1 MTAYLN
7 DIIAVDGRPVEGDSD
22 ALTDPFEEYA
32 GSRRGKTCVLCNR
45 GTTGTKGDMKAPKS
59 LTTLQAGYSNHIAV
73 DSGKPDE
80 LLACYP
86 CKIEL
91 SLRETGSGR
100 REDGRLW
107 FHFVPDYFYTPL
119 SWQQYSTFTANFHN
133 EAKTELGRLAEAVLR
148 VGDGGISPLDDEE
161 VLGLYVAALLD
172 NDYGRSMIETLDQ
185 GFDPN
190 SQYGS
195 RTFGY
200 FKPTD
205 NDTEFQFFG
214 VFVALALSAY
224 TGLRVVVS
232 ESPIPDVRGRD
243 FQTYARIGGGFTQ
256 VHDFYG
262 TDIPLSELR
271 SRLNAA
277 AALIQLGYGA
287 ERDDALFAKYL
298 RATRNKWLPGSYL
311 LKRLA
316 QTDDGSDAGFLL
328 EEARILDEETGQ
340 HIER

>member
-1 MTAYLN
+1 
-7 DIIAVDGRPVEGDSD
+7 
-22 ALTDPFEEYA
+22 
-32 GSRRGKTCVLCNR
+32 
-45 GTTGTKGDMKAPKS
+45 
-59 LTTLQAGYSNHIAV
+59 
-73 DSGKPDE
+73 
-80 LLACYP
+80 
-86 CKIEL
+86 
-91 SLRETGSGR
+91 
-100 REDGRLW
+100 
-107 FHFVPDYFYTPL
+107 L
-119 SWQQYSTFTANFHN
+119 SWKQYSTFTANFHN
-133 EAKTELGRLAEAVLR
+133 EAKTEIGRLAEAVLR
-148 VGDGGISPLDDEE
+148 VGDGGVSQSGEGDI
-161 VLGLYVAALLD
+161 LGSYVAALLD
-172 NDYGRSMIETLDQ
+172 NDHGRSMIETLDQ
-185 GFDPN
+185 GFDPG

-256 VHDFYG
+256 VQDFYG

-298 RATRNKWLPGSYL
+298 RATRNKFLPGSYL

-316 QTDDGSDAGFLL
+316 QTDDGSNAGFLL
-328 EEARILDEETGQ
+328 EEARVLDEETG
-340 HIER
+340 HSIEP